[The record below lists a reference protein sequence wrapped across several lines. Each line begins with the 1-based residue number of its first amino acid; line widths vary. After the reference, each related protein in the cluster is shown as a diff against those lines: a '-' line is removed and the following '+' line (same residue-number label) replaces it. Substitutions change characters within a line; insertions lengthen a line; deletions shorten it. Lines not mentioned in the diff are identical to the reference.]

1 MNNQFERK
9 TGFALIV
16 FTILLVLTMVM
27 HPAGGSVEHLIR
39 ISSLIVTT
47 HSIAIFSLPFGL
59 IGFWGLTR
67 RIGTDNFWSMLAFGS
82 ISLGLVAVM
91 IAAATNGL
99 VMPVFLHN
107 YENATPETIESI
119 RPIMRYGFSIN
130 HAFDYI
136 YTGAFLLSILCWSI
150 SILHTKKL
158 PAWIGWAGGILVI
171 IILGLVVAGPAA
183 NSLMGLRIF
192 VSCIVIWIL
201 LVGIRLTRKESMVS

>member
-9 TGFALIV
+9 AGFALIV

-27 HPAGGSVEHLIR
+27 HPAGGDVEHLIR
-39 ISSLIVTT
+39 ITPLIITT
-47 HSIAIFSLPFGL
+47 HSIATFSLPFGL

-67 RIGTDNFWSMLAFGS
+67 RIGTDNFWSVLAFGS
-82 ISLGLVAVM
+82 ISFGLVAVM

-99 VMPVFLHN
+99 VMPVFLNN
-107 YENATPETIESI
+107 YKDASAETIESI
-119 RPIMRYGFSIN
+119 RPIMGYGFSIN

-150 SILHTKKL
+150 SILHTGKL
-158 PAWIGWAGGILVI
+158 PVWIGWAGGVLVI
-171 IILGLVVAGPAA
+171 IIIGTIASGLAMS
-183 NSLMGLRIF
+183 SLMGLRVF

-201 LVGIRLTRKESMVS
+201 LVGIRLTKKDPMVS

>member
-9 TGFALIV
+9 AGFALIV

-39 ISSLIVTT
+39 ITPLIITT
-47 HSIAIFSLPFGL
+47 HAIAIFSLPFGL

-67 RIGTDNFWSMLAFGS
+67 RIGTDHFWSMLAFGS
-82 ISLGLVAVM
+82 ICIGLIAVM

-99 VMPVFLHN
+99 VMPVFLHG
-107 YENATPETIESI
+107 YKDASPETIESI
-119 RPIMRYGFSIN
+119 RPILNYGFSIN

-136 YTGAFLLSILCWSI
+136 YTGAFLLSILSWSI
-150 SILHTKKL
+150 SILYTKKL
-158 PAWIGWAGGILVI
+158 PAWIGWAGGLLVI
-171 IILGLVVAGPAA
+171 IIIGIVISGLAMS
-183 NSLMGLRIF
+183 SLTGFRVF

-201 LVGIRLTRKESMVS
+201 LVGIKLTRQ